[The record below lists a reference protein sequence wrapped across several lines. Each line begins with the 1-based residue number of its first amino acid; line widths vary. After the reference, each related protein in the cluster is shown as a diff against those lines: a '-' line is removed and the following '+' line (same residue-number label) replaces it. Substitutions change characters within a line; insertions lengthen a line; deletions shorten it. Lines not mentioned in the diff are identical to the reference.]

1 MAPADG
7 YSAPGVASYDSNTMT
22 VGDGTWDFSK
32 NTFLLPNLVG
42 LNFETMQYNG
52 MGNRFSTVAQYH
64 TLVLA
69 HGVMAAIIFLLIVP
83 LSVFTARFYTAKPGY
98 AIPYHAQLNI
108 LAALM
113 LVAVFVL
120 GWFAVGP
127 ERSWTNPHHA
137 IGLAIFIM
145 FLLQIIGGR
154 LVRHIRGR
162 SLRKMFH
169 RWSGRLIALLGIIQV
184 PLGLTLY
191 GSPKWTFIIFS
202 LWLAFLLLVYFILS
216 YRAEGADHHRGR
228 ETYISGGRS
237 EGPSGITESE
247 YYSDVYT
254 EKTKKDRKWLAPLAA
269 GATIA
274 ALFSRK
280 KHKEKEK
287 ELSRERSRSRSR
299 SRGPEVIGS
308 RRGSASYLT
317 SRRGSGTYLEDEK
330 FTEVDSR
337 RDDKKSGGFL
347 SKLAGIGA
355 VLGAGKLVS
364 NLMKRKEKRTYDEEY
379 SAVSVETP
387 RRRPSRSYP
396 ATSEY
401 TDYTDWT
408 EDTPPPRRGPR
419 DGPILPAPGGPTA
432 AAAALSAAEPR
443 TNRPP
448 HARTRS
454 QYSFEDSE
462 YSSYVSPSRR
472 REDQPAGAAGGAGKG
487 ILAGLGLGWFAKK
500 MADRKAKRAEEQR
513 IREEEDMR
521 SGITGSRYTGD
532 GFHSPSRDR
541 RGSRR
546 MSGRRPRPPMS
557 ALSTEITQM
566 TESSELEP
574 RPPGTGYGGPP
585 MPPLSAGPPPPPGGP
600 GIYPVGDHSRTTYSR
615 HEVVESGVSM
625 PSMPPDPAGVLHRES
640 ETDVYGSPSG
650 RPRRRDSSKRR
661 RAGEEA
667 AAAAVASAS
676 VLAAEENARR
686 HRAQSERS
694 QPVSVKVRVHDDKDR
709 NVTLRRLTEEEAA
722 ASRRGDRRRRAG
734 SVSSLYGSEVGSGR
748 RYRRDTSQRRAE
760 SAAERLAETGGR
772 DGSLPPP
779 NPAFAAGRQ
788 PKDSAYYSG
797 GPPPPPPGVMMGEG
811 NVSSIGSEN
820 THGTWSQMSPS
831 PSAADNLKTNPVE
844 TAAADNRR
852 RRRQERRR
860 SSASRP
866 TGADMFE

>member
-22 VGDGTWDFSK
+22 VGDGTWDFDK

-42 LNFETMQYNG
+42 LNFETMRYNG

-83 LSVFTARFYTAKPGY
+83 VSVFTARFYTAKPGY

-113 LVAVFVL
+113 LVAVFTL
-120 GWFAVGP
+120 GWFSVGP

-137 IGLAIFIM
+137 IGLAIFVM

-162 SLRKMFH
+162 SLRKMIH
-169 RWSGRLIALLGIIQV
+169 RWSGRLIALLGVIQV

-191 GSPKWTFIIFS
+191 GSPKWTFIIYS
-202 LWLAFLLLVYFILS
+202 LWMAFLLLVYFILS
-216 YRAEGADHHRGR
+216 YRAEGDDRGR
-228 ETYISGGRS
+228 EVYISGGRS
-237 EGPSGITESE
+237 EGPSAVTGSE
-247 YYSDVYT
+247 YYSDVRT
-254 EKTKKDRKWLAPLAA
+254 EKPKGRKWLAPLAA
-269 GATIA
+269 GATLA

-280 KHKEKEK
+280 KSKEKEK

-317 SRRGSGTYLEDEK
+317 SRRGSASYFENEK
-330 FTEVDSR
+330 YTEVDSR
-337 RDDKKSGGFL
+337 RDDKKSGGGFMQ
-347 SKLAGIGA
+347 KLFGIGA
-355 VLGAGKLVS
+355 AIGAGKLVS
-364 NLMKRKEKRTYDEEY
+364 NMMSRKEKRTYDEEY
-379 SAVSVETP
+379 SAVSMDTP

-408 EDTPPPRRGPR
+408 EETPPPRRGPR
-419 DGPILPAPGGPTA
+419 DSSTLPPPGNPVM

-472 REDQPAGAAGGAGKG
+472 RDGPAAPTGGGAGKG
-487 ILAGLGLGWFAKK
+487 ILAGLGLGWLAKRL
-500 MADRKAKRAEEQR
+500 ADRKSKRAEDQR
-513 IREEEDMR
+513 LRDEEDMR

-532 GFHSPSRDR
+532 NFSSPSRDR
-541 RGSRR
+541 RSSRR
-546 MSGRRPRPPMS
+546 ASGRRPRPPMS
-557 ALSTEITQM
+557 ALSTEITQL

-585 MPPLSAGPPPPPGGP
+585 MPPLSAGPPPMTPSGP
-600 GIYPVGDHSRTTYSR
+600 GSHSRTGSR
-615 HEVVESGVSM
+615 HEVVESVSM
-625 PSMPPDPAGVLHRES
+625 PSMPPDPAGILHRES
-640 ETDVYGSPSG
+640 ESEAYMSPSG
-650 RPRRRDSSKRR
+650 RPRRRDSSRRR

-676 VLAAEENARR
+676 QLAAREEARR
-686 HRAQSERS
+686 RAHSERS
-694 QPVSVKVRVHDDKDR
+694 QPVSVKVKVHDDKDR

-722 ASRRGDRRRRAG
+722 ATRRDSRRRRG
-734 SVSSLYGSEVGSGR
+734 SLSSLSGIEVGSGR
-748 RYRRDTSQRRAE
+748 RYRRDSSQKRSE
-760 SAAERLAETGGR
+760 SAAEQAAEAG
-772 DGSLPPP
+772 DPLPPP
-779 NPAFAAGRQ
+779 NPAFAAGRK

-797 GPPPPPPGVMMGEG
+797 PAGEPAQSTPVIVGPT
-811 NVSSIGSEN
+811 VSSVGSQG

-831 PSAADNLKTNPVE
+831 PSGPPVNPVGS
-844 TAAADNRR
+844 AAADNRR

-866 TGADMFE
+866 TGADMFD

>member
-1 MAPADG
+1 MAPAEG
-7 YSAPGVASYDSNTMT
+7 FSAPGVATYDSNTMT
-22 VGDGTWDFSK
+22 VGDGTWDFEK

-42 LNFETMQYNG
+42 LNFETMRYNG

-64 TLVLA
+64 TLILA
-69 HGVMAAIIFLLIVP
+69 HGVMAALVFLLIVP
-83 LSVFTARFYTAKPGY
+83 VSVLTARFYTKKPGY
-98 AIPYHAQLNI
+98 AIPYHAQLQI
-108 LAALM
+108 LGALL
-113 LVAVFVL
+113 LVAVFTL

-127 ERSWTNPHHA
+127 ERSWTNPHHV

-154 LVRHIRGR
+154 LVRNIKGR
-162 SLRKMFH
+162 SLRKMIH
-169 RWSGRLIALLGIIQV
+169 RWSGRLIALLGLIQV

-191 GSPKWTFIIFS
+191 GSPKYTFILYS
-202 LWLAFLLLVYFILS
+202 LWVAFLLLLYFILS
-216 YRAEGADHHRGR
+216 YRAEGDDRGR

-237 EGPSGITESE
+237 EGPSGVTYDSE
-247 YYSDVYT
+247 YYSDVHT
-254 EKTKKDRKWLAPLAA
+254 EKPKKHKWIAPLAA

-280 KHKEKEK
+280 KHKERER

-308 RRGSASYLT
+308 RRGSASYLP
-317 SRRGSGTYLEDEK
+317 SRGGSASYYDDEK
-330 FTEVDSR
+330 YTEVDSR
-337 RDDKKSGGFL
+337 RNDKKKGGGFMQTL
-347 SKLAGIGA
+347 FGLGA
-355 VLGAGKLVS
+355 AFGAGKVVS
-364 NLMKRKEKRTYDEEY
+364 NMMKKKEKQRPYDEEY
-379 SAVSVETP
+379 SAVSTETP

-396 ATSEY
+396 ATSEF

-419 DGPILPAPGGPTA
+419 DGSTLPPVGNPTMA
-432 AAAALSAAEPR
+432 AQALSAAESR

-472 REDQPAGAAGGAGKG
+472 RDDPPGAAGGAGKG

-500 MADRKAKRAEEQR
+500 LADRKSKRAEEQR
-513 IREEEDMR
+513 LREEEDMR

-532 GFHSPSRDR
+532 GFSSPSRDR
-541 RGSRR
+541 RSRR
-546 MSGRRPRPPMS
+546 ASGRPPRPPMS
-557 ALSTEITQM
+557 ALSTEITQL

-585 MPPLSAGPPPPPGGP
+585 MPPLSAGPPPRTPSGP
-600 GIYPVGDHSRTTYSR
+600 GSAYP
-615 HEVVESGVSM
+615 ESVSM
-625 PSMPPDPAGVLHRES
+625 PPMPPDPQGILSRGS
-640 ETDVYGSPSG
+640 ETDVYGSPSS
-650 RPRRRDSSKRR
+650 RPRRRESSRRR

-676 VLAAEENARR
+676 VLAAQEESRR
-686 HRAQSERS
+686 RAESERMGTTSS

-722 ASRRGDRRRRAG
+722 AARRENRRRRG
-734 SVSSLYGSEVGSGR
+734 SMSSLSGTDAGNGR
-748 RYRRDTSQRRAE
+748 RYRRDSSQKR
-760 SAAERLAETGGR
+760 SERMSEAG
-772 DGSLPPP
+772 DPLPPP
-779 NPAFAAGRQ
+779 NPAFAAGRK

-797 GPPPPPPGVMMGEG
+797 PAGGPPPGAPT
-811 NVSSIGSEN
+811 VSSIGSEH

-831 PSAADNLKTNPVE
+831 PSGPGANPVGSV
-844 TAAADNRR
+844 AADNRR

-866 TGADMFE
+866 TGVDMFD

>member
-7 YSAPGVASYDSNTMT
+7 FSAPGVASYDSNTMT
-22 VGDGTWDFSK
+22 VGDGTWDFDK

-69 HGVMAAIIFLLIVP
+69 HGVMAATIFLLIVP
-83 LSVFTARFYTAKPGY
+83 VSVFTARFYTAKPGY

-108 LAALM
+108 LAVLM
-113 LVAVFVL
+113 LIAVFAL

-127 ERSWTNPHHA
+127 ERSLTNPHHA

-162 SLRKMFH
+162 SIRKMFH
-169 RWSGRLIALLGIIQV
+169 RWSGRLIALLGVIQV

-191 GSPKWTFIIFS
+191 GSPKWTFIIYS
-202 LWLAFLLLVYFILS
+202 LWVAFLLLVYFVLS
-216 YRAEGADHHRGR
+216 YRAEGADRGR
-228 ETYISGGRS
+228 DVYISGGRS
-237 EGPSGITESE
+237 EGPSGVTGSE

-254 EKTKKDRKWLAPLAA
+254 EKSKGRKWLAPLAA

-280 KHKEKEK
+280 KSKEKEK
-287 ELSRERSRSRSR
+287 ELSRERSKSRSR

-317 SRRGSGTYLEDEK
+317 SRRGSDTYLEDEK

-337 RDDKKSGGFL
+337 RDGKKSGGGFM
-347 SKLAGIGA
+347 SKLFGVGA
-355 VLGAGKLVS
+355 AFGAGKLIS
-364 NLMKRKEKRTYDEEY
+364 NLVKRKEKQPYDEEY
-379 SAVSVETP
+379 SAVSAETP

-419 DGPILPAPGGPTA
+419 DGSILPPPGGPTA

-472 REDQPAGAAGGAGKG
+472 KDDPPAGPAGGAAKG
-487 ILAGLGLGWFAKK
+487 ILSGLGLGWFAKK
-500 MADRKAKRAEEQR
+500 LADRKSKRTEEQR
-513 IREEEDMR
+513 IRDEEEMR
-521 SGITGSRYTGD
+521 SGFTESRYTAD
-532 GFHSPSRDR
+532 GFSSPSRDR

-546 MSGRRPRPPMS
+546 VSGRRPRPPMS
-557 ALSTEITQM
+557 ALSTEITQL

-574 RPPGTGYGGPP
+574 RPAGAGYGGPP
-585 MPPLSAGPPPPPGGP
+585 MPPLSAGPPPPMMHTGPGGP
-600 GIYPVGDHSRTTYSR
+600 PVYPVGHSQTMSR
-615 HEVVESGVSM
+615 HDVVEPVGM
-625 PSMPPDPAGVLHRES
+625 PPMPPDPAGLLHRES
-640 ETDVYGSPSG
+640 ESEVYMSPSG
-650 RPRRRDSSKRR
+650 RPHRRDSSKRR

-676 VLAAEENARR
+676 ALAAEEDRR
-686 HRAQSERS
+686 RAHSERS

-709 NVTLRRLTEEEAA
+709 NITLRRLTEEEAA
-722 ASRRGDRRRRAG
+722 ANRRGESRRRRG
-734 SVSSLYGSEVGSGR
+734 SVSSLSGIEVGSGR
-748 RYRRDTSQRRAE
+748 RYRRDSSQRRAE
-760 SAAERLAETGGR
+760 SAAEHVVEAG
-772 DGSLPPP
+772 DPLPPP
-779 NPAFAAGRQ
+779 NPAFAAGRK

-797 GPPPPPPGVMMGEG
+797 GPPVQSTPMAGAT
-811 NVSSIGSEN
+811 VSSIGSEN

-831 PSAADNLKTNPVE
+831 PSAPQTNPVGS
-844 TAAADNRR
+844 AAADNRR

-860 SSASRP
+860 SSSTRP
-866 TGADMFE
+866 TGADMFD

>member
-7 YSAPGVASYDSNTMT
+7 FSAPGVASYDSNTMS
-22 VGDGTWDFSK
+22 VGDGTWDFEK

-42 LNFETMQYNG
+42 LNFETMRYNG

-64 TLVLA
+64 SIVLA
-69 HGVMAAIIFLLIVP
+69 HGVMAAIIFLLLVP
-83 LSVFTARFYTAKPGY
+83 LSVLTARFYTAKPGY
-98 AIPYHAQLNI
+98 AIPYHAQIQI

-137 IGLAIFIM
+137 IGLAIFVM

-154 LVRHIRGR
+154 LVRNIRGR
-162 SLRKMFH
+162 SIRKMFH

-191 GSPKWTFIIFS
+191 GSPKWTFIIYS
-202 LWLAFLLLVYFILS
+202 LWVAFLLLVYFILS
-216 YRAEGADHHRGR
+216 YRAEGEHRGR
-228 ETYISGGRS
+228 DVYISGGRS
-237 EGPSGITESE
+237 EGPSGVTESE
-247 YYSDVYT
+247 YYSDVRT
-254 EKTKKDRKWLAPLAA
+254 EKSNNRKWVAPLAA
-269 GATIA
+269 GAALA

-280 KHKEKEK
+280 KKKDKER

-299 SRGPEVIGS
+299 SRGPEVVGS
-308 RRGSASYLT
+308 RLGSASYLPDRRGSASYF
-317 SRRGSGTYLEDEK
+317 EDEK
-330 FTEVDSR
+330 YTEVDSR
-337 RDDKKSGGFL
+337 RDDKKKGGGFMQTL
-347 SKLAGIGA
+347 LGLGA
-355 VLGAGKLVS
+355 AFGAGKLVS
-364 NLMKRKEKRTYDEEY
+364 NMMNKREKRKYDEEY
-379 SAVSVETP
+379 SAVSTETP
-387 RRRPSRSYP
+387 RRRLSRSYP

-419 DGPILPAPGGPTA
+419 DGSILPPPGNPAMA
-432 AAAALSAAEPR
+432 AQAMSAAEPR
-443 TNRPP
+443 TNRPA

-472 REDQPAGAAGGAGKG
+472 QVDPPAGAAGGAGKG

-500 MADRKAKRAEEQR
+500 LADRKSQRAEEQR
-513 IREEEDMR
+513 LRDEEEMR

-532 GFHSPSRDR
+532 GFSSPSRDQ

-546 MSGRRPRPPMS
+546 FSQRRPRPPMS
-557 ALSTEITQM
+557 ALSTEITEL
-566 TESSELEP
+566 TESSEVEP

-585 MPPLSAGPPPPPGGP
+585 MPPLSAGPPPRTPPGPGGP
-600 GIYPVGDHSRTTYSR
+600 PVYPGDHSRGGSR
-615 HEVVESGVSM
+615 NDVIDPVSM
-625 PSMPPDPAGVLHRES
+625 PPMPPDPQGILARES
-640 ETDVYGSPSG
+640 QSDFYTSPSG
-650 RPRRRDSSKRR
+650 RPYRRDSSRR
-661 RAGEEA
+661 RQAGEEA

-676 VLAAEENARR
+676 VLAAEEEAHRR
-686 HRAQSERS
+686 AHSERMGASPS

-722 ASRRGDRRRRAG
+722 AARRDQRRRRGG
-734 SVSSLYGSEVGSGR
+734 SVSSLSGTDVGSGR
-748 RYRRDTSQRRAE
+748 RYRRDSSQRRAE
-760 SAAERLAETGGR
+760 SAAEHMAEAG
-772 DGSLPPP
+772 DPLPPP
-779 NPAFAAGRQ
+779 NPAFAAGRK

-797 GPPPPPPGVMMGEG
+797 AAGAP
-811 NVSSIGSEN
+811 VSSVGSQD
-820 THGTWSQMSPS
+820 THGAWSQMSPT
-831 PSAADNLKTNPVE
+831 PGGPPPPVNPVGS
-844 TAAADNRR
+844 AAADNRR

-866 TGADMFE
+866 TGTDMFD

>member
-1 MAPADG
+1 MAPANG
-7 YSAPGVASYDSNTMT
+7 YSAPGVASYDSNTML
-22 VGDGTWDFSK
+22 VGDGTWDFEK

-42 LNFETMQYNG
+42 LNFETMRYNG

-69 HGVMAAIIFLLIVP
+69 HAVMAAIIFLLIVP
-83 LSVFTARFYTAKPGY
+83 VSVFIARFYTAKPGY

-108 LAALM
+108 LALFM

-127 ERSWTNPHHA
+127 ERSWSNPHHA
-137 IGLAIFIM
+137 IGLTIFIL

-154 LVRHIRGR
+154 LVRNIRGR
-162 SLRKMFH
+162 SIRKIFH
-169 RWSGRLIALLGIIQV
+169 RWSGRLIALLGIIQMA
-184 PLGLTLY
+184 LGLTLY
-191 GSPKWTFIIFS
+191 GSPKWTFIVYS
-202 LWLAFLLLVYFILS
+202 LWLAFLLLVYFVLS
-216 YRAEGADHHRGR
+216 YRAEGTGRGR

-237 EGPSGITESE
+237 EGLSGESE

-254 EKTKKDRKWLAPLAA
+254 EKSKGHKWLAPLAA
-269 GATIA
+269 GATLA
-274 ALFSRK
+274 ALLSRK
-280 KHKEKEK
+280 KTKEKEK
-287 ELSRERSRSRSR
+287 EASRERSKSRSR
-299 SRGPEVIGS
+299 SRGPEVVGS

-317 SRRGSGTYLEDEK
+317 SRRGSDTYPEDEK

-337 RDDKKSGGFL
+337 RDGKKSGGGFL
-347 SKLAGIGA
+347 SKLLGVGA
-355 VLGAGKLVS
+355 VIGAGKLVS
-364 NLMKRKEKRTYDEEY
+364 NLFKRKEKQTHDEEY
-379 SAVSVETP
+379 SAVSAETP
-387 RRRPSRSYP
+387 GRRPSRSYP

-408 EDTPPPRRGPR
+408 EDTQPPRRGPR
-419 DGPILPAPGGPTA
+419 DGSSLPPPVGPTA

-472 REDQPAGAAGGAGKG
+472 KDDPSAGAVGGAGKG
-487 ILAGLGLGWFAKK
+487 ILAGLGLGWLAKK
-500 MADRKAKRAEEQR
+500 MADRKSKRAEEQR
-513 IREEEDMR
+513 LRDEEDMR

-532 GFHSPSRDR
+532 GFSSPSHDR
-541 RGSRR
+541 RGSHRA
-546 MSGRRPRPPMS
+546 SGRRPRPPMS
-557 ALSTEITQM
+557 AISTEITEM
-566 TESSELEP
+566 TGSSELEP

-585 MPPLSAGPPPPPGGP
+585 MPPLSAGPPPRPMTPTGPGGYP
-600 GIYPVGDHSRTTYSR
+600 TYPVEQSQTTSR
-615 HEVVESGVSM
+615 HDVIDPLSM
-625 PSMPPDPAGVLHRES
+625 PPMPPDPAGVLHRES
-640 ETDVYGSPSG
+640 ESEGYMSPSG
-650 RPRRRDSSKRR
+650 RPRRRDSSRRR

-676 VLAAEENARR
+676 ALAAAEDRR
-686 HRAQSERS
+686 RAHSERS

-709 NVTLRRLTEEEAA
+709 NITLRRLTEEEAA
-722 ASRRGDRRRRAG
+722 ASRRSESKRRRG
-734 SVSSLYGSEVGSGR
+734 SLSSLSGIEVGSGR
-748 RYRRDTSQRRAE
+748 RYRRDSSHRRAE
-760 SAAERLAETGGR
+760 SAAEHIVETG
-772 DGSLPPP
+772 DNLPQP
-779 NPAFAAGRQ
+779 NPAFAAGRK

-797 GPPPPPPGVMMGEG
+797 GPPVQPAPMAGAT
-811 NVSSIGSEN
+811 VSSIGSEN

-831 PSAADNLKTNPVE
+831 PSVPQTNPVGS
-844 TAAADNRR
+844 AAADNRR

-866 TGADMFE
+866 TGVDMFD